1 MAAQFAGRPFRAPAS
16 REGDIMSVRYVLGR
30 ILQTILV
37 IWLVSVGS
45 YVFLAKSPGDPLRL
59 QGNPEDGGAFTEQ
72 QVRETRQ
79 RLGLDQPIYIQYVR
93 WAGRTLSGDWGVSS
107 RTGQPVLV
115 ALKERA
121 PVTLMLAGLSAL
133 FALALS
139 IPIGVLAGLNRNS
152 WFDRVATVGALA
164 GVAMPSIWSGLLLIM
179 LFSITLGWLPP
190 SGFVPFL
197 QNPVDSLV
205 HMILPVIVLG
215 TAEMATLTRQTRSS
229 MLEVLRQDYVRT
241 AHAKGL
247 SEYTVI
253 TRHALRNALLP
264 VVTILGLR
272 LGGILS
278 GSVIIETIFALPGM
292 GRLAVEGIFLKDYA
306 VTMAFVMMVALMVS
320 IANLVADLLYGFLDP
335 RIQLGHAGGER

>member
-1 MAAQFAGRPFRAPAS
+1 MNA
-16 REGDIMSVRYVLGR
+16 RYVLGR
-30 ILQTILV
+30 VLQTVLV
-37 IWLVSVGS
+37 IWLVSITC

-59 QGNPEDGGAFTEQ
+59 QGSPEDGVLSEQ
-72 QVRETRQ
+72 QIQDTRQ

-115 ALKERA
+115 ALTERA
-121 PVTLMLAGLSAL
+121 PITLMLAGLSAL
-133 FALALS
+133 FALAFS
-139 IPIGVLAGLNRNS
+139 IPIGVLAGLHRNS
-152 WFDRVATVGALA
+152 WFDRLATVSALA
-164 GVAMPSIWSGLLLIM
+164 GAAMPNIWFGLLLIL
-179 LFSITLGWLPP
+179 LFSINLGWLPP
-190 SGFVPFL
+190 SGYVPFT
-197 QNPVDSLV
+197 QNPLDSLG
-205 HMILPVIVLG
+205 HMILPTIVLG
-215 TAEMATLTRQTRSS
+215 TSEMATLTRQTRSS

-306 VTMAFVMMVALMVS
+306 VTMAFVMMVAAMVA
-320 IANLVADLLYGFLDP
+320 IANLVTDLVYGFLDP
-335 RIQLGHAGGER
+335 RIQLGHVGGES